1 MSLLSKGVPS
11 PPSEE
16 AAPRAFKAPTFGEAC
31 RFWIKLGFIN
41 FGGPTGQIAIMQTEL
56 VDRRRWIS
64 STHFLQILT
73 YCMLL
78 PGPEAMQL
86 ATYVGWLLHR
96 IPGGLVAGAFFVI
109 PSIFIMLGITYVYA
123 AYGSVPWIAALFYGL
138 KPAVLA
144 IVASATLSIGSR
156 ALGHP
161 VKYAIAA
168 ASFGALFWFKTPF
181 PAVILTAAALGYLGA
196 RWYPAIFAI
205 ARDQGGA
212 APPGPEAASAAE
224 HTRPSLARALKVL
237 GVCLACWIFPLV
249 GLGFWRGP
257 GDVLFQ
263 EGIFFSKAAIVTVG
277 GAYAVLPYVAQQAV
291 ENFGWLTPAQM
302 IDGLG
307 LAETLPG
314 PLIKVLQFVGFM
326 AGWHKAA
333 DLGLWGAV
341 LGGLTATYFTF
352 TPCFLW
358 IFLGA
363 PYIEQIRRNRALNG
377 AMGAITAAVVGVVL
391 NLAVWFGINVL
402 FPAGHGLDW
411 FALSITGLAFL
422 AMQRYQW
429 GIIPVVAGAA
439 ALGLI
444 YRSLVGTF

>member
-1 MSLLSKGVPS
+1 MTNVGDRITPQA
-11 PPSEE
+11 PPS
-16 AAPRAFKAPTFGEAC
+16 FGEAL
-31 RFWIKLGFIN
+31 RFWVKLGCIG

-64 STHFLQILT
+64 GYHFLQALN

-109 PSIFIMLGITYVYA
+109 PSIFVLLGLSYVYA
-123 AYGSVPWIAALFYGL
+123 AFGSVPWIAGLFYGL

-144 IVASATLSIGSR
+144 IVANATIRIGGR

-168 ASFGALFWFKTPF
+168 VSFGALFFFKVPF
-181 PAVILTAAALGYLGA
+181 PAVILAAAAVGFIGV
-196 RWYPAIFAI
+196 RWRPAIFAI
-205 ARDQGGA
+205 GSGKD
-212 APPGPEAASAAE
+212 ETASLLPVTFPSPE
-224 HTRPSLARALKVL
+224 HTRPSFARALRVIA
-237 GVCLACWIFPLV
+237 VSLAFWIIPLV
-249 GLGFWRGP
+249 VLAIWRGQN
-257 GDVLFQ
+257 DVLFR
-263 EGIFFSKAAIVTVG
+263 EGVFFSKAAMVTFG

-291 ENFGWLTPAQM
+291 EHYGWLTPTQM

-307 LAETLPG
+307 LAETTPG
-314 PLIKVLQFVGFM
+314 PLIMVLQFVGFM
-326 AGWHKAA
+326 AGWNQAG
-333 DLGLWGAV
+333 DLGLAGAI
-341 LGGLTATYFTF
+341 LGALTATYFTF
-352 TPCFLW
+352 MPCFLW

-363 PYIEQIRRNRALNG
+363 PYIEQIRTNRTLTG
-377 AMGAITAAVVGVVL
+377 VLSAITASVVGVVL

-402 FPAGHGLDW
+402 IPAGRGIDW
-411 FALSITGLAFL
+411 FALGVTAIAFL
-422 AMQRYQW
+422 GMQRFKLD
-429 GIIPVVAGAA
+429 IIPVVAGAA

-444 YRSLVGTF
+444 YRLLF